1 MEEHNLNN
9 LGRHPS
15 LTSLIAWL
23 SVCLLA
29 AAWVHT
35 LDERSQALWRQ
46 AGAFGL
52 AAAVGLGALEK
63 VRLASDRRVRLRAT
77 RIRVESGLNRLNE
90 HSATLDSINAAI
102 RRLTEYAVQQRQ
114 GPTATPGRS
123 KRFQD
128 LLLKDYPLEVVPIEE
143 AGFKIRC
150 ERAQPISGT
159 LRQISSNNVSFEHIE
174 PFTPRVVLLNF
185 SLSGQAQLSFV
196 VDVIWTQKSREGFA
210 SGGTLI
216 AVGVPAQEDV
226 RSVLRPDAV
235 AT

>member
-1 MEEHNLNN
+1 MEEHHLNYSW
-9 LGRHPS
+9 RHISFP
-15 LTSLIAWL
+15 SLIAWL

-29 AAWVHT
+29 AAWGHT
-35 LDERSQALWRQ
+35 LDERSQELWRQ

-52 AAAVGLGALEK
+52 AAAVGLGTLEK
-63 VRLASDRRVRLRAT
+63 ARVVSDRRGRLRAT

-90 HSATLDSINAAI
+90 HSATLDSINAAV
-102 RRLTEYAVQQRQ
+102 RRLTEHAVQQRQ
-114 GPTATPGRS
+114 GPSATPGHS

-128 LLLKDYPLEVVPIEE
+128 LLLKDYPLEVVPIEA
-143 AGFKIRC
+143 AGFKLQC

-159 LRQISSNNVSFEHIE
+159 LRQISSNNVSFEHTE

-185 SLSGQAQLSFV
+185 KLSEEAQLSFV
-196 VDVIWTQKSREGFA
+196 VDVIWTQKSAEGFS

-216 AVGVPAQEDV
+216 AVGVPTRDNV
-226 RSVLRPDAV
+226 RSVLRTSAV